1 MNKEI
6 IKTLKIINFKEAR
19 NQPLTYWEKSIKK
32 FMRFKDVDLISG
44 EEKQRLRRSNG
55 FLKVG
60 NRVAIKVSGEPH
72 LQTAVVTKLSGEEEV
87 GSKDVMVLE
96 GYYIGRELTIMNSSL
111 EEYIIKF

>member
-19 NQPLTYWEKSIKK
+19 NQPLTYHEREIKK
-32 FMRFKDVDLISG
+32 FMRFKDVPLISG
-44 EEKQRLRRSNG
+44 EEKKRLRRSND

-60 NRVAIKVSGEPH
+60 DRVAVSLHNEFK
-72 LQTAVVTKLSGEEEV
+72 LQTAVVTKISGKEEV

-111 EEYIIKF
+111 EEYIIKL